1 MILLDTT
8 ILIYAVGSEHP
19 LREPSRAVIR
29 GLGARTLR
37 ATTTVEVIQEF
48 IHLRARRR
56 DRRDAAEL
64 GRRFATLLSPL
75 TTIEPDDLDAGL
87 TLFERYDRLGAFDS
101 VLAATCLRRPHL
113 TSVAS
118 ADSAFATVADLTH
131 HDPASPDFL
140 AALGLV

>member
-8 ILIYAVGSEHP
+8 ILVYAVGSEHP
-19 LREPSRAVIR
+19 LREPSREVIR
-29 GLGARTLR
+29 GLGSGRLR

-48 IHLRARRR
+48 THVRARRR

-75 TTIEPDDLDAGL
+75 TIVEPEDLDAGL
-87 TLFERYDRLGAFDS
+87 ILFERYDGLGAFDS

-113 TSVAS
+113 TAVAS
-118 ADSAFATVADLTH
+118 ADTAFASVADLIH
-131 HDPASPDFL
+131 HDPASPDFP